1 MTDEFS
7 LDPFVTDELYPG
19 YRPGFMHGAF
29 NVDAIQPFQATDAD
43 RFWLKE
49 GHWPRGIV
57 PLGYSC
63 IEECAWGTQWA
74 AQALPVPTGKGLS
87 ARMAGTHVYNS
98 EIAVTSEW
106 EITRRSAMAAESFP
120 ARIGNFPAEW
130 ERCVALLLEGSRH
143 LEQADLDEV
152 DLSGVAQYFA
162 EACDF
167 QRWAW
172 EQHFIFM
179 YPLLANYFGLRGLCE
194 ELGIDTDLVAR
205 FLQGFDTKIL
215 ATDRKLWELAEQART
230 DGLAALFADNEVD
243 GGTLLQALTQAEAAS
258 AWLDQFHGF
267 LDEYGWRTE
276 GMADPDLAP
285 WVEDPSPPLRMIRTF
300 IVGEGHDF
308 KGTETQVI
316 LDREAAIETA
326 RSSLTSSEQE
336 AFDAAVAACHHAN
349 FAWWNE
355 EHDFYIDLRVHIPLR
370 RAALALGRVV
380 GADRPDDCVYLF
392 RSEFEDVA
400 NGRRLY
406 SDFRPVIPV
415 RRAHRESWA
424 ARRTELPSMLGSIP
438 DNVNDPVMKEI
449 FGIDK
454 RFLELMR
461 SDNRSSDELRG
472 VAASGGTYTGV
483 ARVLTHAGQIGSLK
497 AGDVL
502 VCEFTSPNWTPA
514 FALIG
519 ACVAD
524 QGGALAHTA
533 IVSREYRV
541 PAVTGVGIGTASIRD
556 GDIVAV
562 DGTAGIVRI
571 LERAD
576 AVTSPGVSAAVHA

>member
-1 MTDEFS
+1 MSDEFS
-7 LDPFVTDELYPG
+7 LDPFVSDEFYPG
-19 YRPGFMHGAF
+19 YRPGFKHGAF
-29 NVDAIQPFQATDAD
+29 NVDPVQPFQATDAD

-57 PLGYSC
+57 PLGYGC
-63 IEECAWGTQWA
+63 IEDCAWGAQWA
-74 AQALPVPTGKGLS
+74 AQSLPVPTVKGLS

-106 EITRRSAMAAESFP
+106 EIARRSAMAATSFP
-120 ARIGNFPAEW
+120 ARIGNFPEDW
-130 ERCVALLLEGSRH
+130 DRCVSLLLEGSRH
-143 LEQADLDEV
+143 LEQQDLDEA
-152 DLSGVAQYFA
+152 DLGDIGSYFA

-172 EQHFIFM
+172 EQHFVFM

-194 ELGIDTDLVAR
+194 QLGIDTDLVAR
-205 FLQGFDTKIL
+205 FLQGYDTKIL
-215 ATDRKLWELAEQART
+215 ATDRRLWELAEQARA
-230 DGLAALFADNEVD
+230 DGLADLFADTDTEGGALLGALNEA
-243 GGTLLQALTQAEAAS
+243 GAAEG
-258 AWLDQFHGF
+258 WMVQLHEF

-276 GMADPDLAP
+276 GMADPDLPP
-285 WVEDPSPPLRMIRTF
+285 WVEDPSPPLRMIRSF
-300 IVGEGHDF
+300 IVGDAHDF
-308 KGTETQVI
+308 AGTREKVVQ
-316 LDREAAIETA
+316 DREAAIAEA
-326 RSSLTSSEQE
+326 RSTLTAAEQA
-336 AFDAAVAACHHAN
+336 AFDAALAACHHAN

-355 EHDFYIDLRVHIPLR
+355 EHDFYIDLRIHIPLR

-392 RSEFEDVA
+392 RSEFEDVV
-400 NGRRLY
+400 NGLRSY
-406 SDFRPVIPV
+406 SEFRAAIPV
-415 RRAHRESWA
+415 RREHRERWA
-424 ARRTELPSMLGSIP
+424 AKRTGLPTMLGSIP
-438 DNVNDPVMKEI
+438 DTVSDPVMKEI

-461 SDNRSSDELRG
+461 SDTQGLSELRG
-472 VAASGGTYTGV
+472 VAASAGSYTGV
-483 ARVLTHAGQIGSLK
+483 ARVLTHAGQIGTLGP
-497 AGDVL
+497 GDVL

-541 PAVTGVGIGTASIRD
+541 PCVTGVGIGTTAIRD
-556 GDIVAV
+556 GDTVEV
-562 DGTAGIVRI
+562 DGTAGTVRI
-571 LERAD
+571 IARAD
-576 AVTSPGVSAAVHA
+576 PGVSAAIGRVGHG